1 MRPQVPRTGE
11 ACAQRRYD
19 YEYNDIQPNG
29 TRHINK
35 KNTTFSLM
43 ALETDTDMLSV
54 VMLNVIM
61 VNVVAPAQQP
71 ICLPQKFEKEISA
84 KIRGCVTRSLILC
97 SVPLCVRH
105 LERTFVDIPPKNI
118 CRCFQLEKE
127 RILTPINLNNL
138 QLCPC

>member
-1 MRPQVPRTGE
+1 
-11 ACAQRRYD
+11 
-19 YEYNDIQPNG
+19 
-29 TRHINK
+29 
-35 KNTTFSLM
+35 M

-54 VMLNVIM
+54 VMLSVVMLNVVM
-61 VNVVAPAQQP
+61 LNVVMLNVVAPAQQP

-105 LERTFVDIPPKNI
+105 FERTFVDIPPKNI

-127 RILTPINLNNL
+127 KKRILTPINLNNL